1 MAGVS
6 KSAVGRATT
15 PWRRRRAIRAICW
28 RRSGGGSGEWPISPE
43 SYGPQPLVELL
54 WLREHLLD
62 NIGRSCE
69 VALWLL
75 QQPFDFAIVAFSA
88 LHRGGH
94 RLWDRSSIEGPVP
107 EAQGRVFDGSLRE
120 LYAACDQAVGR
131 LLAAVPADTTVMV
144 FSLHGM
150 TVNSTRIDLLDAML
164 ARVLGTADDASTPR
178 RGLTRR
184 LGEALP
190 LGLRRRLTLAVPAA
204 LRDRAMTLWAASGID
219 WTRTRAFTLRADLQG
234 YVRINLEGREAA
246 GVAPPAAYDAL
257 CEEIADGLGSF
268 ADAATGE
275 PLVAEVCR
283 AKELFAERAARDRL
297 PDLVVCW
304 QDSPAAVHEAV
315 VSPRFGRIER
325 ATPGRIP
332 NGRSGNHRPEGFVI
346 ACGAAI
352 PPDRAWARP
361 TFSIWHP
368 RRWICWAP
376 IAAMRCQ
383 APRSG

>member
-1 MAGVS
+1 MV
-6 KSAVGRATT
+6 
-15 PWRRRRAIRAICW
+15 
-28 RRSGGGSGEWPISPE
+28 
-43 SYGPQPLVELL
+43 
-54 WLREHLLD
+54 
-62 NIGRSCE
+62 
-69 VALWLL
+69 
-75 QQPFDFAIVAFSA
+75 FSA

-107 EAQGRVFDGSLRE
+107 EAQGRVFDRSLRE
-120 LYAACDQAVGR
+120 LYAACDRALGR
-131 LLAAVPADTTVMV
+131 LLAALPADTTVMV

-150 TVNSTRIDLLDAML
+150 TANSTRVDLLDAML
-164 ARVLGTADDASTPR
+164 AGVLGTAHEASTQR

-204 LRDRAMTLWAASGID
+204 LRDRAMTLWAAGGID
-219 WTRTRAFTLRADLQG
+219 WARTRAFTLRADLQG

-246 GVAPPAAYDAL
+246 GVTPPAAYDAL

-304 QDSPAAVHEAV
+304 QDSPAAAHQAV

-332 NGRSGNHRPEGFVI
+332 NGRSGNHRSEGIVI

-352 PPDRAWARP
+352 PPGSSLGEADILDLAPTALHLLGADRCDALPGTPVGMICGTPGR
-361 TFSIWHP
+361 SISP
-368 RRWICWAP
+368 LTVP
-376 IAAMRCQ
+376 S
-383 APRSG
+383 P